1 MIALIQQEVVV
12 RNHWLSEQE
21 FTDLLA
27 VSQAT
32 PGPIGINTATYT
44 GFTAM
49 TNAGFSTMD
58 SVLGAVLSSFAVI
71 LVPILLTLCISRL
84 LGQYNDSPF
93 VKGLLVIMRIVV
105 IGLIASAAISLLTID
120 NFGSPKDSMA
130 QFVIS
135 IVVCLSVFYLSIRPN
150 RRPSPIIVLMVSG
163 FVGVIVYSLLNI

>member
-1 MIALIQQEVVV
+1 MIALIQQEIVV

-44 GFTAM
+44 GFMAM

-93 VKGLLVIMRIVV
+93 VKGSLVIMRIVV

-163 FVGVIVYSLLNI
+163 FVGVIVYSLLDI